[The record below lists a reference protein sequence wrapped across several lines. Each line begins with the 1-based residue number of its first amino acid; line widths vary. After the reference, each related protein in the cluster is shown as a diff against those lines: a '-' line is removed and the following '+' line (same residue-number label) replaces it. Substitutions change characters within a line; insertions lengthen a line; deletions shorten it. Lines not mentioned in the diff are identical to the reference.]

1 MAARLKTFASRMV
14 VQALAIHAVL
24 LPLLFFAL
32 LFIVKQSHEENF
44 VNDVRKYSRFIADMY
59 ELEHI
64 AFDNTAQATHLLDSA
79 LLGSGGVYAE
89 LISSNTHIKRD
100 LLPGDRK
107 DIYKEDFDFGQHND
121 HIYFLST
128 PVHIPEQHLELR
140 MGFDE
145 KPTIEKIET
154 ARNRLALVLILYLL
168 VRLIAVAIFSKRM
181 TRPLKKLQNDSRRI
195 AKGHYTNHLQVD
207 SDLVEIK
214 ELAFDLEAMRK
225 ELVDMNSSLQR
236 EISNKEDAYKQRER
250 LEAELRQSQKLESV
264 GVMAGGI
271 AHEFNNIL
279 ASIFLYTEQSLHEL
293 PADSPLRG
301 PLERILKSSKRAK
314 ALIQQILT
322 FSRQSEQEFRPVN
335 LRSVVIEA
343 CELLSALIPSTIEL
357 KQKIT
362 AEDCIALAD
371 RNQIS
376 QLIINLG
383 NNAYQA
389 IGNQS
394 GIITVCL
401 ERIIIYRQSSQE
413 NPRLHEGRYVKLTV
427 QDTGHGISQAELAR
441 VFEPFYTT
449 RAVGNGTGLGLSVV
463 HGIVMS
469 HHGDIT
475 VESGPGKGT
484 VFKVYLP
491 EYEQ

>member
-1 MAARLKTFASRMV
+1 
-14 VQALAIHAVL
+14 
-24 LPLLFFAL
+24 
-32 LFIVKQSHEENF
+32 
-44 VNDVRKYSRFIADMY
+44 
-59 ELEHI
+59 
-64 AFDNTAQATHLLDSA
+64 
-79 LLGSGGVYAE
+79 
-89 LISSNTHIKRD
+89 
-100 LLPGDRK
+100 
-107 DIYKEDFDFGQHND
+107 
-121 HIYFLST
+121 
-128 PVHIPEQHLELR
+128 
-140 MGFDE
+140 
-145 KPTIEKIET
+145 
-154 ARNRLALVLILYLL
+154 
-168 VRLIAVAIFSKRM
+168 
-181 TRPLKKLQNDSRRI
+181 
-195 AKGHYTNHLQVD
+195 
-207 SDLVEIK
+207 
-214 ELAFDLEAMRK
+214 
-225 ELVDMNSSLQR
+225 
-236 EISNKEDAYKQRER
+236 
-250 LEAELRQSQKLESV
+250 
-264 GVMAGGI
+264 
-271 AHEFNNIL
+271 
-279 ASIFLYTEQSLHEL
+279 
-293 PADSPLRG
+293 
-301 PLERILKSSKRAK
+301 LERILKSSKRAK